1 MSNKQHPV
9 WNILDKE
16 RYVEEFHKEAED
28 MYDFIK
34 SIVNTCGNVT
44 KDGNTQPAMK
54 VFFDMWNNY
63 SSETFC
69 ILRELVDSDEDTEN
83 IKVF

>member
-9 WNILDKE
+9 WRILDKSK
-16 RYVEEFHKEAED
+16 YVEEFYPQAEA

-34 SIVNTCGNVT
+34 GIVDTCGKVT

-54 VFFDMWNNY
+54 VFFEMWNDF

-69 ILRELVDSDEDTEN
+69 ILRDLVDSDED
-83 IKVF
+83 K